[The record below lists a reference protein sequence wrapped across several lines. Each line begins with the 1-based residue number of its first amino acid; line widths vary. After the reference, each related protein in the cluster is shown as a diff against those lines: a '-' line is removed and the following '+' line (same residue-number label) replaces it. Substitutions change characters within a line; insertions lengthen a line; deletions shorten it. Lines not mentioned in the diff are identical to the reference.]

1 MNMQTANTQKLKV
14 KDIITVALLSL
25 INVVIF
31 FAGSFLYVTPITI
44 LLMPIVYSLVEG
56 IIFFMI
62 GVKVRK
68 RGAILIYCFV
78 RGVLGSF
85 LPYIILYILA
95 GVIAELIL
103 WKIGYGNAKGL
114 TISYIIIE
122 IFGCIGSTIYPYAI
136 IFESMIESAGADGR
150 VENVTQAAEI
160 LQSWGTPIL
169 LAGVIISAFLGA
181 LIGKKIVKKHL
192 LPDMQT
198 R

>member
-62 GVKVRK
+62 GAKVRK

-103 WKIGYGNAKGL
+103 WKI
-114 TISYIIIE
+114 
-122 IFGCIGSTIYPYAI
+122 
-136 IFESMIESAGADGR
+136 
-150 VENVTQAAEI
+150 
-160 LQSWGTPIL
+160 
-169 LAGVIISAFLGA
+169 AGVEFL
-181 LIGKKIVKKHL
+181 L
-192 LPDMQT
+192 L

>member
-1 MNMQTANTQKLKV
+1 MNMQTANTKKLKV
-14 KDIITVALLSL
+14 KDIITVVLLSL

-31 FAGSFLYVTPITI
+31 FAGSFLYSTPITI
-44 LLMPIVYSLVEG
+44 LLMPVVYSLVEG

-103 WKIGYGNAKGL
+103 WKTEYGSAK
-114 TISYIIIE
+114 
-122 IFGCIGSTIYPYAI
+122 
-136 IFESMIESAGADGR
+136 R
-150 VENVTQAAEI
+150 VYY
-160 LQSWGTPIL
+160 
-169 LAGVIISAFLGA
+169 FLHHYSGFR
-181 LIGKKIVKKHL
+181 LHWQHHIPLCNHL
-192 LPDMQT
+192 
-198 R
+198 

>member
-1 MNMQTANTQKLKV
+1 MNMQTVNTKKLKV

-31 FAGSFLYVTPITI
+31 FAGSFLYATPVTI
-44 LLMPIVYSLVEG
+44 LLMPVAYSLVEG

-62 GVKVRK
+62 GVRVRK

-103 WKIGYGNAKGL
+103 WKTEYGSAKGL
-114 TISYIIIE
+114 TISYIIIQV
-122 IFGCIGSTIYPYAI
+122 FACIGSTIYPYAI

-169 LAGVIISAFLGA
+169 LAGVIIFSIWPENITTG
-181 LIGKKIVKKHL
+181 
-192 LPDMQT
+192 
-198 R
+198 